1 MATPR
6 WPLSRA
12 QTLPPDWVAQ
22 PVLGG
27 EHDGIKWELDR
38 VYDPGGHLVH
48 EWTYWEVRHVLADDP
63 APRSVAYE
71 EVAPAGVGFAE
82 FTRLTT
88 PLREVER
95 WIAVKAKASPG
106 EAPPV

>member
-1 MATPR
+1 MAIPG

-27 EHDGIKWELDR
+27 ERNGIKRELNR
-38 VYDPGGHLVH
+38 VYDPGGHLVP

-71 EVAPAGVGFAE
+71 DVAPAGVGFAE
-82 FTRLTT
+82 FTRSTT

-95 WIAVKAKASPG
+95 WIAVKAKATPG
-106 EAPPV
+106 EAAPV